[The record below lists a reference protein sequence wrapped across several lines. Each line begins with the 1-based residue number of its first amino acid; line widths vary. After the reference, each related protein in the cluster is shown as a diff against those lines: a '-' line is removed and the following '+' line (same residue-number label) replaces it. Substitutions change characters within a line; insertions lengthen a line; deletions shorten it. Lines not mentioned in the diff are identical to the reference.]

1 MRAWNNEP
9 VAVEGRARLDTGEPA
24 AGARV
29 LLFDLTDP
37 AARPQAA
44 TTDGSGQFTLPLGPL
59 AGVLPRFELGAN
71 YPNPFNP
78 STHIPYRLPAAMHVQ
93 LEVFNLLGQRVATL
107 VDGEQP
113 AGFHTARWSATD
125 AGGRPVGAGV
135 YLYRLL
141 GDGRQL
147 TRSMLL
153 IDGAGSPVPGSS
165 GAAQPPAI
173 AVEEIAEPV
182 GKYGLTVS
190 GPGLVTYVDPAFQVE
205 ARMAP
210 LDVVVEA
217 SGNASRKN
225 VSEGLLGDVDN
236 TGVVDFSDALLVAQ
250 YSWDP
255 SIVLPSHV
263 DLWLGDVNLDGQV
276 DRRDAALLVV
286 WLYDPSDPSLPE
298 GIGEPAWPPA
308 ALAPDPATLS
318 FAADGVWR
326 RFTVE
331 AVEPVH
337 VVVNPEGTL
346 PCLKI
351 TSDGSSR
358 SYCLP
363 EAEEGLPASAGQD
376 IYLAACAAGST
387 TVELRRSDG
396 RILRTHTFTVT
407 GGPLPLIGDDLEG
420 NNRFPAWS
428 PMGRHIAFS
437 SVSNGNADLY
447 VLELEADG
455 TNLRRLTHHPGSD
468 WDPAWSPDGGQIAF
482 SSDREGNDNW
492 NLYVMEADGT
502 DVRVR
507 RLTHHPGW
515 DWDPAWSPDGYRI
528 AFSSDREDHGYRNIY
543 VMEADGTGL
552 HSLTAHLEKAHYRY
566 PAWSPDGGQ
575 IAFSADYSEIWVMDA
590 DGTNLR
596 LLTDAGWFNVGPAW
610 SPGGDLI
617 AFSSNRD
624 GDHYD
629 IWVMDADGTNLRR
642 LTHHP
647 GHDSSPT
654 WSPWGDFIAF
664 ASNRD
669 GDDYDIWVM
678 EFPEWTQPCC
688 GEEVMRAPS
697 VGRDEPINRF
707 PVKTE

>member
-37 AARPQAA
+37 GARPQAA

-59 AGVLPRFELGAN
+59 SGVLPRFELGAN

-93 LEVFNLLGQRVATL
+93 LEVFNILGQRVATL
-107 VDGEQP
+107 VDAEQP
-113 AGFHTARWSATD
+113 AGFHTVRWSATD
-125 AGGRPVGAGV
+125 AGGRSVGAGV

-165 GAAQPPAI
+165 GAAAV
-173 AVEEIAEPV
+173 AVEETAEPV

-190 GPGLVTYVDPAFQVE
+190 GPGLVTYVDPAFPVE
-205 ARMAP
+205 AGMAP

-217 SGNASRKN
+217 SGSASRKN
-225 VSEGLLGDVDN
+225 VSEGLLGDVDH
-236 TGVVDFSDALLVAQ
+236 TGVVDFSDALLVAL

-255 SIVLPSHV
+255 SIVLPGHV
-263 DLWLGDVNLDGQV
+263 ALWLGDVNLDGQV
-276 DRRDAALLVV
+276 DGRDAALLVA

-298 GIGEPAWPPA
+298 GIGEPALPPA
-308 ALAPDPATLS
+308 GLAPDPATVSL
-318 FAADGVWR
+318 AADGVWH

-407 GGPLPLIGDDLEG
+407 GGPLPLTGDDLEG
-420 NNRFPAWS
+420 NNAFPAWS

-437 SVSNGNADLY
+437 SVSNGNSNLY
-447 VLELEADG
+447 VIEADG
-455 TNLRRLTHHPGSD
+455 TNLRRLGRDNSPWYLRGDYLMGTEEFEQLTESDDSGSGGF
-468 WDPAWSPDGGQIAF
+468 DPAWSPDGRHLVF
-482 SSDREGNDNW
+482 SSERGGNWD
-492 NLYVMEADGT
+492 LYVMEADGT
-502 DVRVR
+502 DVR
-507 RLTHHPGW
+507 RLTHHSGR

-528 AFSSDREDHGYRNIY
+528 AFSSDREGNDNWNIY
-543 VMEADGTGL
+543 VMEDDGTGL
-552 HSLTAHLEKAHYRY
+552 HPLTAHLEKANYQY

-575 IAFSADYSEIWVMDA
+575 IAFSADYYKLWVMDA

-596 LLTDAGWFNVGPAW
+596 LLTDAGWFNLGAAW
-610 SPGGDLI
+610 FPGGDLI
-617 AFSSNRD
+617 AFSSYRD
-624 GDHYD
+624 GDDYD
-629 IWVMDADGTNLRR
+629 IWVIDADGTNLRR

-647 GHDSSPT
+647 GHDTSPT
-654 WSPWGDFIAF
+654 WSPWGDLIAF
-664 ASNRD
+664 ASNRA
-669 GDDYDIWVM
+669 GDEYDIWVM

-688 GEEVMRAPS
+688 R
-697 VGRDEPINRF
+697 
-707 PVKTE
+707 